1 MPGASGWVLPT
12 VRTTLPFVSAPA
24 PVGVVLHG
32 FAAGSSSVPYVQS
45 SPGSL
50 VSPTFVTSLSPVCG
64 CDVLTTPTPHATWS
78 TRPQSP
84 PRRGTLNVGTTN
96 PGVSQQVLRTHG
108 ATGGSGGAPQPGM
121 PTQAAPGFPHVMHA
135 GCSQLGAGVAE
146 LTVNVV
152 LMFVGN
158 GKANPSAV
166 THGVCTQL
174 PDAPPQPAALLH
186 GAKGLAEFVTQ
197 SFGPGMPIIW
207 SVFGMGWLATIGSH
221 V

>member
-1 MPGASGWVLPT
+1 
-12 VRTTLPFVSAPA
+12 
-24 PVGVVLHG
+24 
-32 FAAGSSSVPYVQS
+32 
-45 SPGSL
+45 
-50 VSPTFVTSLSPVCG
+50 
-64 CDVLTTPTPHATWS
+64 
-78 TRPQSP
+78 
-84 PRRGTLNVGTTN
+84 
-96 PGVSQQVLRTHG
+96 
-108 ATGGSGGAPQPGM
+108 
-121 PTQAAPGFPHVMHA
+121 MHA

-174 PDAPPQPAALLH
+174 PDAPPQPASLLH

-207 SVFGMGWLATIGSH
+207 
-221 V
+221 